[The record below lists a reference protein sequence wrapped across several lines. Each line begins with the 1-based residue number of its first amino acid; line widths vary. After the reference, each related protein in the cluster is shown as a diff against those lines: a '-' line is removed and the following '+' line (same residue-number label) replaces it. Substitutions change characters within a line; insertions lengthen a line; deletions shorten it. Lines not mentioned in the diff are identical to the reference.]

1 MSVRIALV
9 TGCAFPVG
17 GPETN
22 RFITYCKAF
31 AGKGLY
37 SKVYVLLPTENKLS
51 KINKIS
57 SGQFDGVYFQYVSS
71 MIKTSGESR
80 FHKGF
85 FLLFNIF
92 KTFFLLRKDKID
104 ILILYWGSSF
114 IIYTLFA
121 AFSKIFRMPLLI
133 DRGEYPSKREN
144 LSVLRDIKEKII
156 FKYFDGLIVMAS
168 NLLPFYDKIKRKK
181 AKIFHLPMTV
191 DFDRFKS
198 ITNVSRNC
206 TDIKYIACIFGTHN
220 RDCILDTIKAFKYY
234 YGFYKEDSYQLW
246 LIGNLEKLSVC
257 DEIKLFLRTN
267 ELNCKVIIKGVLPS
281 NVLPPILQNSQAV
294 ITTARTYNSGGFP
307 SKIGEY
313 LASKSPVI
321 ATGAGEL
328 PDYLKDNINAL
339 VAPPGDIIEIG
350 KRIVYLH
357 ENTNICKQ
365 IGLRGYETAKK
376 YFDINVYIDDLIIF
390 LENLASRRRV

>member
-1 MSVRIALV
+1 MSIRIALI

-22 RFITYCKAF
+22 RFMTYCKAF

-37 SKVYVLLPTENKLS
+37 SKVYVLLPTEDKLNR
-51 KINKIS
+51 INKTK
-57 SGQFDGVYFQYVSS
+57 SGQFEGVYFQYVSS
-71 MIKTSGESR
+71 MVKTFEESR
-80 FHKGF
+80 FHKGL

-92 KTFFLLRKDKID
+92 KVFSLLKKDKID
-104 ILILYWGSSF
+104 VLILYWGSSF

-121 AFSKIFRMPLLI
+121 VFSKFFGIVLLV

-144 LSVLRDIKEKII
+144 LSLLRDLKEKII

-168 NLLPFYDKIKRKK
+168 NLLPFYDKIKGKK

-198 ITNVSRNC
+198 VIGTSQNY
-206 TDIKYIACIFGTHN
+206 TDTKYIACIFGIHN

-234 YGFYKEDSYQLW
+234 HDFYKEDSYQLW
-246 LIGNLEKLSVC
+246 LIGDLEKLPVC
-257 DEIKLFLRTN
+257 DEIKLFIKTN
-267 ELNCKVIIKGVLPS
+267 GLNSKVIIKGVLPS

-328 PDYLKDNINAL
+328 PDYLKDHMNAL
-339 VAPPGDIIEIG
+339 VAPPADIVEIG

-357 ENTNICKQ
+357 ENADICKK
-365 IGLRGYETAKK
+365 IGIRGYETAEK
-376 YFDINVYIDDLIIF
+376 YFDVNVYIDDLIIF
-390 LENLASRRRV
+390 LENLVSGKRA